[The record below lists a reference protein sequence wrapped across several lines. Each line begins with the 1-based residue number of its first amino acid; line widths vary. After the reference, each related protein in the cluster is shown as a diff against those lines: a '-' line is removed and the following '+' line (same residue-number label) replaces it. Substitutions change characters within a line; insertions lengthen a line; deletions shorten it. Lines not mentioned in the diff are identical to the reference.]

1 MPAETSMSG
10 DEFVMPALAAAFD
23 DRDAGKALAALGE
36 LLDTPAPGGR
46 PALWHPLGC
55 FRLDLAGAA
64 SRRRYALH
72 CWPRGERHPAARTLT
87 VHRHAYA
94 LESLVIDGEL
104 RYRRFGGAP
113 GGVRGPLYR
122 AEGGGRLSV
131 LKRTEEVAE
140 LEVVEDRLLGPG
152 RFYAASAADFHES
165 RVAEAGFCVTLT
177 RTSPKLR
184 PGAHALG
191 EFTTPPVLLYRRRP
205 VAEPLL
211 TRLRDHIG
219 RQ

>member
-1 MPAETSMSG
+1 MSG
-10 DEFVMPALAAAFD
+10 DQSVMPALAAAFD
-23 DRDAGKALAALGE
+23 DQDAGKAVAALGE
-36 LLDTPAPGGR
+36 LLESPAPGR
-46 PALWHPLGC
+46 LAALWHPLGF
-55 FRLDLAGAA
+55 FRLELAGDE

-104 RYRRFGGAP
+104 RNRRFGAAP

-140 LEVVEDRLLGPG
+140 LEVVDDRLLGPG
-152 RFYAASAADFHES
+152 RFYAVSAADFHES
-165 RVAEAGFCVTLT
+165 RVAGAGFCVTLR
-177 RTSPKLR
+177 RTSPKVR

-191 EFTTPPVLLYRRRP
+191 EFTSPPVLLYRRTP
-205 VAEPLL
+205 VADTLVTHL
-211 TRLRDHIG
+211 MDHIG
-219 RQ
+219 KQR

>member
-1 MPAETSMSG
+1 MSG
-10 DEFVMPALAAAFD
+10 DESVVPALAAAFD

-36 LLDTPAPGGR
+36 LLDTPAPGRR

-55 FRLDLAGAA
+55 FRLDLAGDA

-104 RYRRFGGAP
+104 RNRRFGGAP

-152 RFYAASAADFHES
+152 RFYAVSAADFHES
-165 RVAEAGFCVTLT
+165 RVANAGFCVTLT

-191 EFTTPPVLLYRRRP
+191 GFTTPPVLLYRRTP
-205 VAEPLL
+205 VTETLL
-211 TRLRDHIG
+211 TRLMDHVG